1 MILRS
6 IFEDYKKIF
15 ILCLEVAGEKT
26 GNKLLLNV
34 EKYLDEDLIFS
45 IIDELEKH
53 REVRMGEIICIMLS
67 TILVPKAFGIS
78 KIHEGLNDIPDIS
91 DIPKLQSKIE
101 QVSNE
106 AADIYF
112 KYLKTASEKFCS
124 SKGIDLVVDFKY
136 MNKSGLIK

>member
-1 MILRS
+1 V
-6 IFEDYKKIF
+6 F
-15 ILCLEVAGEKT
+15 ILV
-26 GNKLLLNV
+26 
-34 EKYLDEDLIFS
+34 FS

-78 KIHEGLNDIPDIS
+78 EIHEGLNDLPDIS